1 MCHTCQVSINE
12 ISRPVCILG
21 LGLIG
26 GSLLRALIDEG
37 VIAYGFNRSP
47 SAARAAAKEGFDV
60 SDNLIETLTR
70 AEADNALIVLAT
82 PMPAIDSLLEA
93 INEHAPSC
101 GFTDVVSVKGEVYD
115 LVKARDMQARYVG
128 GHPMAGTANS
138 GWEASYSELFQRA
151 VWVVTFDHA
160 ACMGDELEEDWISLW
175 VDVVHM
181 ATKVGAEVI
190 PARVQ
195 QHDAAVARVS
205 HLPHIFAETLAIIG
219 DNGGA
224 LALSLA
230 AGSFRDATRVA
241 GSAPSLVRAMCET
254 NSVALLDALD
264 EALSL
269 LNDARAHLVETHP
282 SLEELV
288 DNGYRSRIR
297 FEARSGL
304 NVEQSVSPTPVSNRP
319 VFRLH
324 PGADGWV
331 RQLIQAESLGARI
344 EALWENGKG

>member
-1 MCHTCQVSINE
+1 MSINE
-12 ISRPVCILG
+12 ISRPVCVLG

-26 GSLLRALIDEG
+26 GSLLRALVQEG
-37 VIAYGFNRSP
+37 TSAYGFNRSP
-47 SAARAAAKEGFDV
+47 SATKAAIAEGYDAS
-60 SDNLIETLTR
+60 SDLVETLKR
-70 AEADNALIVLAT
+70 AELDSALIVLAT
-82 PMPAIDSLLEA
+82 PMPAIDSLLSDLQ
-93 INEHAPSC
+93 EHAPTC
-101 GFTDVVSVKGEVYD
+101 GFTDVVSVKGEVYE
-115 LVKARDMQARYVG
+115 LVKSHGMHERYVG

-138 GWEASYSELFQRA
+138 GWEASDPNLFQRA
-151 VWVVTFDHA
+151 VWVITFDHA
-160 ACMGDELEEDWISLW
+160 IDCATGPSEEWIALW
-175 VDVVHM
+175 VDVAHM
-181 ATKVGAEVI
+181 ATAVGAEVI

-205 HLPHIFAETLAIIG
+205 HLPHILAETLAIVG

-224 LALSLA
+224 LSLSLA
-230 AGSFRDATRVA
+230 AGSFRDGTRVA

-254 NSVALLDALD
+254 NHAALLEALD

-269 LNDARAHLVETHP
+269 LNDARAHLSEPKP

-304 NVEQSVSPTPVSNRP
+304 NAAQSVSPTPVSNRP

-324 PGADGWV
+324 PGVNGWIN
-331 RQLIQAESLGARI
+331 QLIQAESVGARI
-344 EALWENGKG
+344 EVL